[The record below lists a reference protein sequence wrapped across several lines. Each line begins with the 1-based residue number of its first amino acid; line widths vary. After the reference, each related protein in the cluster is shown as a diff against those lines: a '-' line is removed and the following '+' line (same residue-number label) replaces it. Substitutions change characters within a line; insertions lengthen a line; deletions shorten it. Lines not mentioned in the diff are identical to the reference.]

1 MREPGNIR
9 AVEQL
14 GVDWMGFILWSHS
27 PRSVELVPAYLPRCR
42 RIGVFVNPTDED
54 VLRWCDDLG
63 LSYIQLHGDE
73 SPARCRQVHD
83 LTGLPVIKAI
93 PVSQPSDMERALG
106 YRLRDGVAYL
116 LFDTKCASRGGS
128 GQQFDW
134 SLIQSYAGEL
144 PFLLSGGIGP
154 ADAHRICLF
163 RHPLMA
169 GVDVNSRF
177 ESAPGLKDPTLLKT
191 FIHQIRQYEQ
201 NQQDIL

>member
-73 SPARCRQVHD
+73 SPARCRQIHE
-83 LTGLPVIKAI
+83 LTGLTVIKALS
-93 PVSQPSDMERALG
+93 VSQPCDIERAAT
-106 YRLRDGVAYL
+106 YHIADGVSHL
-116 LFDTKCASRGGS
+116 LFDTKSAVRGGS
-128 GQQFDW
+128 GEQFDW
-134 SLIQSYAGEL
+134 SLIQFYAGEL

-154 ADAHRICLF
+154 ADAPRICEF
-163 RHPLMA
+163 RHPHLV
-169 GVDVNSRF
+169 GVDINSRF
-177 ESAPGLKDPTLLKT
+177 ESAPGLKDPDWVKT
-191 FIHQIRQYEQ
+191 FIHQIRRYEQ
-201 NQQDIL
+201 NQ